1 MPKIQRNGE
10 TIGESAQQVVDQ
22 ELDAVEGGVDNAID
36 STKDAVH
43 ELRNEAEDIIDRAF
57 GRFKELWQDQQPK
70 VEKYIASHPWLA
82 LGAFLLVGYLIA
94 GRQRNRAPYRM

>member
-1 MPKIQRNGE
+1 MPKMQMKDRIAGTAQQLVNGE
-10 TIGESAQQVVDQ
+10 
-22 ELDAVEGGVDNAID
+22 LDTVEGGVDNAID

-70 VEKYIASHPWLA
+70 VEKYIASHPWLV
-82 LGAFLLVGYLIA
+82 LGGFLLVGYFIA
-94 GRQRNRAPYRM
+94 GARQRNSTPSET

>member
-1 MPKIQRNGE
+1 MPKMQMKDRIAGTAQQLVNGE
-10 TIGESAQQVVDQ
+10 
-22 ELDAVEGGVDNAID
+22 LDTVEGGVDNAID

-70 VEKYIASHPWLA
+70 VEKYIASHPWLV
-82 LGAFLLVGYLIA
+82 LGGFLLVGYFIA
-94 GRQRNRAPYRM
+94 GARQRNSRTI

>member
-1 MPKIQRNGE
+1 MPEIQR
-10 TIGESAQQVVDQ
+10 IGDKIAGSAQQVVDQ
-22 ELDAVEGGVDNAID
+22 ELDAVEGGVNAIA

-70 VEKYIASHPWLA
+70 VEKYIASHPWLL
-82 LGAFLLVGYLIA
+82 LGGFLLVGYFIA
-94 GRQRNRAPYRM
+94 GARQRNSRTV

>member
-1 MPKIQRNGE
+1 MPKIQGIGDK
-10 TIGESAQQVVDQ
+10 TGESAQQVVDQ
-22 ELDAVEGGVDNAID
+22 ELDAAEGGVDNAIH

-82 LGAFLLVGYLIA
+82 LGGLLLVGYLIA
-94 GRQRNRAPYRM
+94 GRQRNRAPYRV